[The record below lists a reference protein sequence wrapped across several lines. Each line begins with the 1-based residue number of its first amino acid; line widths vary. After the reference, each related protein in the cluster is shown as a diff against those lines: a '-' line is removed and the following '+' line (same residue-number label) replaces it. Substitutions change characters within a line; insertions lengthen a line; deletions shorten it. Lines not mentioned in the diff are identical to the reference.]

1 MMDAAALTVFAI
13 GLWATGVIPAGVT
26 AFAFFVFATV
36 LEVQPTSVVF
46 SGFQSAALWLV
57 FGGLVIGVSVRHT
70 GLGVRIAR
78 AIFGRLGQSYLG
90 LLSGIAAVS
99 LALSF
104 VMPSSM
110 GRIALLLPVVLALAD
125 DVGFAAKSPGRIGMV
140 MVASLIS
147 FMSAGTILPALV
159 PGLIL
164 AGAAETFF
172 GITITYGDYLMAHFP
187 VMGALRAVLIVLV
200 TWLMF
205 RDRPAAASEAKTSA
219 PMTRQER
226 LVALVLL
233 LALALWITDSLHGIS
248 PGWIGL
254 GAGVVLLLP
263 GLGLVPEAALNRELD
278 YNSFF
283 YVAGVLAMGAVV
295 AGTGLAGALG
305 DWLFS
310 VFPLDPGADGA
321 NFAKLSGISAAL
333 GLIVTNPGIPAV
345 MSPLSGEIA
354 SAAAMPL
361 ATVLMIQAIGFSTV
375 ILPFQAAPVVVG
387 MQMGGVSM
395 AQGAKLTLVLT
406 ILTAA
411 LLVPLNYGWWLALG
425 KF

>member
-1 MMDAAALTVFAI
+1 MMDAAGLTIFAI
-13 GLWATGVIPAGVT
+13 GLWATAVLPSGVT
-26 AFAFFVFATV
+26 AFAFFVLATV
-36 LEVQPTSVVF
+36 LTVQPTSVVF

-78 AIFGRLGQSYLG
+78 AIFGRLGNSYLG

-172 GITITYGDYLMAHFP
+172 GITITYGDYLITHFP
-187 VMGALRAVLIVLV
+187 VMGLLRAVLIVLV
-200 TWLMF
+200 TWLLF
-205 RDRPAAASEAKTSA
+205 RDRPTAMSEAKTSG
-219 PMTRQER
+219 PMTRHER

-233 LALALWITDSLHGIS
+233 IALALWITDSLHGIS

-254 GAGVVLLLP
+254 GAGVVLLVP
-263 GLGLVPEAALNRELD
+263 GLRLVPEATLNRELD

-310 VFPLDPGADGA
+310 VFPLDAGADVA

-333 GLIVTNPGIPAV
+333 GLVVTNPGIPAV

-354 SAAAMPL
+354 AAAAMPL
-361 ATVLMIQAIGFSTV
+361 ATVLMIQVIGFSSI

-395 AQGAKLTLVLT
+395 AQGAKLTLILTVLT
-406 ILTAA
+406 AV
-411 LLVPLNYGWWLALG
+411 LLVPLNYLWWLALG